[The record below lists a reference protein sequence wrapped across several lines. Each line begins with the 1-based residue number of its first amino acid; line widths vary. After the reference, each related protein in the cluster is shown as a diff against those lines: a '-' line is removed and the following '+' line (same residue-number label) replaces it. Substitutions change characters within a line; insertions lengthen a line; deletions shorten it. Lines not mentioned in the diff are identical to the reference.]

1 MADSQKWVTVADD
14 YEVQTVLG
22 KVPVAALGRTL
33 LHEHVLL
40 GYPGWEQDSL
50 YEPDHPALLQRIAA
64 ALRQLDE
71 RGFGCLVDV
80 TPIDMGRDPD
90 FLRQLAEQVEIH
102 LIAATGFYHGGVG
115 LHSYWRMK
123 EIDELAEVLIHEIEH
138 GVRRSGV
145 KPGVIKVATRVEQI
159 VPNEERA
166 LRAAA
171 RAAVATGVNIT
182 THTEQ
187 GRLGHEQLDIFE
199 SEGLPSGRV
208 IIGHMDN
215 VTDTATHTSLLDR
228 GTFIGFDQ
236 IGYEFRMSDAERI
249 DAITTLVDRGYGSGL
264 ILSHDRVGNWMGRLT
279 PFLQQFA
286 DQVAKDGFNHM
297 ADVFLPK
304 LVAAGVPEAAVDE
317 MLRDNPARYFSG
329 QGPKPRTEG
338 VMA

>member
-1 MADSQKWVTVADD
+1 MPDAAT
-14 YEVQTVLG
+14 VQTVLG
-22 KVPVAALGRTL
+22 QVPVASLGKTL

-50 YEPDHPALLQRIAA
+50 YEVDRGALLTRISG
-64 ALRQLDE
+64 ALRQLRE
-71 RGFGCLVDV
+71 RGFATFVDV
-80 TPIDMGRDPD
+80 TPIDMGRDVE
-90 FLRQLAEQVEIH
+90 FLRDVAESAEIN

-123 EIDELAEVLIHEIEH
+123 EIDELAEVLISEIEH
-138 GVRRSGV
+138 GVRKTGV
-145 KPGVIKVATRVEQI
+145 KPGILKVATRVKAI

-182 THTEQ
+182 THTEE
-187 GRLGHEQLDIFE
+187 GKLGHEQLDIFE
-199 SEGLPSGRV
+199 SEGLPPGRV
-208 IIGHMDN
+208 VIGHMDN
-215 VTDTATHTSLLDR
+215 VTDLETHVSLLDR

-236 IGYEFRMSDAERI
+236 IGYEFRMSDAARI
-249 DAITTLVDRGYGSGL
+249 DCLIALLERGYAPGL

-286 DQVAKDGFNHM
+286 DQVEVDGFNHM

-304 LVAAGVPEAAVDE
+304 LAGAGATAQAIDQ
-317 MLRDNPARYFSG
+317 MLIDNPARYFSG
-329 QGPKPRTEG
+329 AGPRPRAETT
-338 VMA
+338 